1 MDAYIYVV
9 NAVDV
14 GFVKDKADQILSEN
28 MRFYSGSKETVAK
41 IVAAVI
47 AGGHILIE
55 DKPGVGKTFLAKV
68 MAKTLGL
75 SFSRIQFT
83 PDLLPSDIIGTKM
96 WRAAEGTFE
105 VMLGPVFSN
114 FVLADEINRAPPKT
128 QAALL
133 EAMEELQ
140 VTIEGET
147 HQLPKPFTVM
157 ATQNPIE
164 FEGTYPLPEAQMD
177 RFMLKISLGYPS
189 EELEKQLLDRR
200 VEWRTDDP
208 TAFAK
213 PIVTDKELLQ
223 MRDFVEAEVAVDPD
237 VMGYILSFRKIRD
250 DERVIAG
257 PSPRALISLLRMSR
271 AMAVMDGRDYVIPD
285 DVKEVA
291 TEVLGHRVVLKPEI
305 ALEGNVSGASVVKEY
320 LAEIPVPK

>member
-1 MDAYIYVV
+1 M
-9 NAVDV
+9 NAIDV
-14 GFVKDKADQILSEN
+14 GFVKDKADQILNEN
-28 MRFYSGSKETVAK
+28 MRFYSGSREAVAK
-41 IVAAVI
+41 MVAAVI

-75 SFSRIQFT
+75 SFNRIQFT

-96 WRAAEGTFE
+96 WRAAEGKFE

-177 RFMLKISLGYPS
+177 RFMIKISLGYPS
-189 EELEKQLLDRR
+189 EELEKQLLGRR

-213 PIVTDKELLQ
+213 PIVTGEELLQ
-223 MRDFVEAEVAVDPD
+223 MRELVEEGVSVDPD

-250 DERVIAG
+250 DERVVAG

-271 AMAVMDGRDYVIPD
+271 AMAAMDGRDYVIPD
-285 DVKEVA
+285 DVKGVA
-291 TEVLGHRVVLKPEI
+291 GEVLGHRVVLKPEI
-305 ALEGNVSGASVVKEY
+305 ALEGNVTGASVVKEY
-320 LAEIPVPK
+320 LAEMPVPK

>member
-1 MDAYIYVV
+1 
-9 NAVDV
+9 
-14 GFVKDKADQILSEN
+14 
-28 MRFYSGSKETVAK
+28 MRFYSGSREAVAK
-41 IVAAVI
+41 IAAAVM

-96 WRAAEGTFE
+96 WRAAEGKFE

-177 RFMLKISLGYPS
+177 RFMIKISLGYPS
-189 EELEKQLLDRR
+189 EELEKQLLGRR

-213 PIVTDKELLQ
+213 PIVSAEELLQ
-223 MRDFVEAEVAVDPD
+223 MRDFVEAGVTVDPD
-237 VMGYILSFRKIRD
+237 IMEYILSFRKIRD
-250 DERVIAG
+250 DERVVAG

-271 AMAVMDGRDYVIPD
+271 AMAAMDGRDYVIPD
-285 DVKEVA
+285 DVKGVA
-291 TEVLGHRVVLKPEI
+291 AEVLGHRVVLKPEI
-305 ALEGNVSGASVVKEY
+305 ALEGNVTGVSVVKEY
-320 LAEIPVPK
+320 LAEMPVPK

>member
-1 MDAYIYVV
+1 M
-9 NAVDV
+9 DV
-14 GFVKDKADQILSEN
+14 GFVKDKADQILNEN
-28 MRFYSGSKETVAK
+28 MRFYSGSREAVAK
-41 IVAAVI
+41 IAAAVM

-96 WRAAEGTFE
+96 WRAAEGKFE

-177 RFMLKISLGYPS
+177 RFMIKISLGYPS
-189 EELEKQLLDRR
+189 EELEKQLLGRR

-213 PIVTDKELLQ
+213 PIVSAEELLQ
-223 MRDFVEAEVAVDPD
+223 MRDFVEAGVTVDPD
-237 VMGYILSFRKIRD
+237 IMEYILSFRKIRD
-250 DERVIAG
+250 DERVVAG

-271 AMAVMDGRDYVIPD
+271 AMAAMDGRDYVIPD
-285 DVKEVA
+285 DVKGVA
-291 TEVLGHRVVLKPEI
+291 AEVLGHRVVLKPEI
-305 ALEGNVSGASVVKEY
+305 ALEGNVTGVSVVKEY
-320 LAEIPVPK
+320 LAEMPVPK